1 MRYSMIP
8 LALVATIGL
17 AAPASAFTCA
27 EKVTALEAKLM
38 MGTSVQGGIQ
48 TQEQADKVGDAAA
61 NLPVT
66 DSGAASGGATASTAK
81 NVEAADEKISATGS
95 STLKTDPLS
104 GFRSGDD
111 TGNGNAPVNPDVA
124 TVKTNVEQAKLAM
137 KAGDEAKCQ
146 SHADAALM
154 EYGVK
159 G

>member
-1 MRYSMIP
+1 MIP

-27 EKVTALEAKLM
+27 EKVNALEAKLM

-48 TQEQADKVGDAAA
+48 TQKQADKIGDAAA

-66 DSGAASGGATASTAK
+66 DSGAASGGTQTESVAK
-81 NVEAADEKISATGS
+81 NVEAADEKIPNTGS
-95 STLKTDPLS
+95 SNLSTDPLS

-111 TGNGNAPVNPDVA
+111 TGDGNAAVSPDVA

-137 KAGDEAKCQ
+137 NAGDEAKCQ
-146 SHADAALM
+146 THADAALM